1 MPILNFDIED
11 ASDYYFNK
19 ISSAVEPNGT
29 GLSGSCPSFEEMLS
43 KYQDYLSKSQKL
55 LALAQSIIFEVSD
68 LFNDRIGKHFLA
80 EQSRW
85 FLSVLDN
92 ISGFNESIQ
101 ATGYQLVTAPSSL
114 WNQLMGYYQFLSE
127 SGGSELPPNILKLN
141 GYLLQSKAVFAI
153 ISSSSSNTS
162 FPTNL
167 IRNLIGSGSYADVY
181 ECRDSTTGYRFAIK
195 KAKDILNQEEL
206 KRFHHEYEVLQRL
219 DSPHIIEVYNYD
231 NAVNEYAMEYVPL
244 TLFSYI
250 RENNRTLTFKARK
263 NIALDFLRGLNYIHR
278 QGLCH
283 RDLSLN
289 NVLIRPYQD
298 GNIAVKISDFG
309 LVKENALQ
317 MTRTNE
323 TIKGSLIDPAL
334 ETYNSYKTVNDIYS
348 AGRILEYIFYGRL
361 NISIDTTSSLDAL
374 ILKAINHDVV
384 QRYQNV
390 TEMGKALKQIDNIN

>member
-1 MPILNFDIED
+1 
-11 ASDYYFNK
+11 
-19 ISSAVEPNGT
+19 
-29 GLSGSCPSFEEMLS
+29 
-43 KYQDYLSKSQKL
+43 
-55 LALAQSIIFEVSD
+55 
-68 LFNDRIGKHFLA
+68 
-80 EQSRW
+80 
-85 FLSVLDN
+85 
-92 ISGFNESIQ
+92 
-101 ATGYQLVTAPSSL
+101 
-114 WNQLMGYYQFLSE
+114 
-127 SGGSELPPNILKLN
+127 
-141 GYLLQSKAVFAI
+141 
-153 ISSSSSNTS
+153 
-162 FPTNL
+162 
-167 IRNLIGSGSYADVY
+167 
-181 ECRDSTTGYRFAIK
+181 
-195 KAKDILNQEEL
+195 
-206 KRFHHEYEVLQRL
+206 
-219 DSPHIIEVYNYD
+219 
-231 NAVNEYAMEYVPL
+231 MEYVPL

>member
-1 MPILNFDIED
+1 MFILNFEIEN

-19 ISSAVEPNGT
+19 ISSAVDPNGT
-29 GLSGSCPSFEEMLS
+29 GLSGPCPSFEEMLS
-43 KYQDYLSKSQKL
+43 KYQDYPLKSQRL
-55 LALAQSIIFEVSD
+55 LTLAQSIIFEISD
-68 LFNDRIGKHFLA
+68 LFNARIGKHFLA

-114 WNQLMGYYQFLSE
+114 WNQLMGYHQFLSE
-127 SGGSELPPNILKLN
+127 SEGSELPPNTPKLN
-141 GYLLQSKAVFAI
+141 DYLLQSKAVFAI
-153 ISSSSSNTS
+153 IPSSSSNTS

-167 IRNLIGSGSYADVY
+167 TRDLIGSGSYAEVY

-195 KAKDILNQEEL
+195 KAKDTLNQEEL

-231 NAVNEYAMEYVPL
+231 NAVNEYAMEYIPL
-244 TLFSYI
+244 TLSRFI

-263 NIALDFLRGLNYIHR
+263 NIALDFLRGLDYIHR
-278 QGLCH
+278 QDLCH

-309 LVKENALQ
+309 LVKEIAFQ
-317 MTRTNE
+317 MTRTSE

-334 ETYNSYKTVNDIYS
+334 QTYDSYTRVNDIYS
-348 AGRILEYIFYGRL
+348 AGRILEYIFYGHL
-361 NISIDTTSSLDAL
+361 NISINRTSSLDAL
-374 ILKAINHDVV
+374 ILKAINHDVT

-390 TEMGKALKQIDNIN
+390 TEMGKTLKQIDNIN